1 MKKIL
6 WMILALLSSG
16 SGSGSGS
23 AYARQEVTVAEAK
36 TMHDDRQV
44 TLTGTIS
51 GRADDDHYWLKDS
64 TGRIR
69 VDIDDDDDDDR
80 YLIGKKVRI
89 TGEIDRDDGYSEI
102 NVDRI
107 FILK

>member
-1 MKKIL
+1 MKRIL
-6 WMILALLSSG
+6 WIMLALLSSAT
-16 SGSGSGS
+16 

-36 TMHDDRQV
+36 NMRDERHV

-80 YLIGKKVRI
+80 YLVGKKVRV
-89 TGEIDRDDGYSEI
+89 TGEVDRDDGHSEI
-102 NVDRI
+102 DVDHVY
-107 FILK
+107 ILQ

>member
-6 WMILALLSSG
+6 WVILALLS
-16 SGSGSGS
+16 SGSGS

>member
-6 WMILALLSSG
+6 WIMLAMLSSG
-16 SGSGSGS
+16 SV
-23 AYARQEVTVAEAK
+23 YARQEVTVAEAK
-36 TMHDDRQV
+36 TMRDDRQV

-69 VDIDDDDDDDR
+69 VDIDDDDDH

-89 TGEIDRDDGYSEI
+89 AGEIDRDDGYNEI
-102 NVDRI
+102 SVDRVYI
-107 FILK
+107 IK

>member
-16 SGSGSGS
+16 L
-23 AYARQEVTVAEAK
+23 AFARQEVTVAEAK
-36 TMHDDRQV
+36 TMRDDRQV

-80 YLIGKKVRI
+80 YLIGKKVRV
-89 TGEIDRDDGYSEI
+89 TGEIDRDDGYNEI